1 MSDSSGGLRRDPVS
15 GAWTVIAPRRGA
27 RPHDAAHHDTAAA
40 DVTTPDAAVS
50 PAAASQAPVPVA
62 PAASDVPSAGATPA
76 DATAADCPFC
86 EGHEH
91 LTPPELD
98 ALRPAGGA
106 PDTPGWTVR
115 VVPNKFPVFEG
126 GHEVVVHS
134 PRHDRPLHAQ
144 PLAEVTAVVAMYQRR
159 IAALCAGGAAAVTV
173 ILNHGRAAGA
183 SLAHPHSQIF
193 ATPIVPP
200 VLVDELT
207 QFARYQVKYGRC
219 LLCDML
225 VAIIGEGSHVVFDE
239 PLVAWTPDASRWPYE
254 LRLAPRAH
262 QTDVLDADPGAVAAA
277 FKRALGAVAAATAD
291 APLNAWLHTV
301 PCGAPRGDG
310 EPPFHWHIE
319 IAPRLTTAAGFELG
333 TGISVDPVD
342 PRDAAAR
349 LREGL
354 PTTSL

>member
-1 MSDSSGGLRRDPVS
+1 VSDSSSGLRRDPLS

-27 RPHDAAHHDTAAA
+27 RPHDAAHHDTPA
-40 DVTTPDAAVS
+40 PDAAS
-50 PAAASQAPVPVA
+50 SASGATAPDAAAPDAAAVGVPAV
-62 PAASDVPSAGATPA
+62 G
-76 DATAADCPFC
+76 ATAADCPFC

-134 PRHDRPLHAQ
+134 PRHDVPLSAQ
-144 PLAEVTAVVAMYQRR
+144 PLAEVTDVVTMYQRR

-200 VLVDELT
+200 VLTDELE

-219 LLCDML
+219 LLCDMMA
-225 VAIIGEGSHVVFDE
+225 AIVDEGSRVVFDE
-239 PLVAWTPDASRWPYE
+239 PLVAWTPDASRWSYE

-262 QTDVLDADPGAVAAA
+262 QADVLGADPGVVAAA
-277 FKRALGAVAAATAD
+277 FKRALSAIAAATDD

-301 PCGAPRGDG
+301 PCGAPQADG
-310 EPPFHWHIE
+310 PPFHWHIE

-333 TGISVDPVD
+333 TGISVDLVD

-354 PTTSL
+354 PTSL

>member
-1 MSDSSGGLRRDPVS
+1 MSDSPGGLRRDPLS

-27 RPHDAAHHDTAAA
+27 RPHDATHHDTA
-40 DVTTPDAAVS
+40 
-50 PAAASQAPVPVA
+50 
-62 PAASDVPSAGATPA
+62 G
-76 DATAADCPFC
+76 ADCPFC
-86 EGHEH
+86 EGHEG
-91 LTPPELD
+91 LTPPEVD
-98 ALRPAGGA
+98 AFRPGGGA

-134 PRHDRPLHAQ
+134 PRHDRPLYAQ
-144 PLAEVTAVVAMYQRR
+144 PLAEVADVVAMYQRR

-200 VLVDELT
+200 VLVDELE
-207 QFARYQVKYGRC
+207 QFARYQVKYARC

-225 VAIIGEGSHVVFDE
+225 AAILDEGSRVVFDE

-262 QTDVLDADPGAVAAA
+262 QADFLDADPAAVAAA
-277 FKRALGAVAAATAD
+277 FKRALTAVAAATAD

-301 PCGAPRGDG
+301 PCAAPGDG
-310 EPPFHWHIE
+310 PPFHWHLE

-333 TGISVDPVD
+333 TGIGVDPVD
-342 PRDAAAR
+342 PREAAAR

-354 PTTSL
+354 PTTSF

>member
-1 MSDSSGGLRRDPVS
+1 MSDSPGGLRRDPLS

-27 RPHDAAHHDTAAA
+27 RPHDAAHHDTAVA
-40 DVTTPDAAVS
+40 DARDTDNA
-50 PAAASQAPVPVA
+50 A
-62 PAASDVPSAGATPA
+62 PAATAATAALPAPAATPA
-76 DATAADCPFC
+76 PAAHATAADCPFC
-86 EGHEH
+86 EGHEG

-134 PRHDRPLHAQ
+134 PRHDLPLYAQ
-144 PLAEVTAVVAMYQRR
+144 PLAEVTAVVTMYQRR

-200 VLVDELT
+200 VLTDELE

-219 LLCDML
+219 LLCDMMA
-225 VAIIGEGSHVVFDE
+225 AIVDEGSRLVFDE
-239 PLVAWTPDASRWPYE
+239 PLVAWSPDASRWPYE

-262 QTDVLDADPGAVAAA
+262 QADALGADPGVVAAA
-277 FKRALGAVAAATAD
+277 FKRALSAVAAATAD

-301 PCGAPRGDG
+301 PCGAPKGGDG
-310 EPPFHWHIE
+310 PPFHWHIE

-349 LREGL
+349 LRERL
-354 PTTSL
+354 PASSF

>member
-1 MSDSSGGLRRDPVS
+1 MSGSSSGGLRRDPLS
-15 GAWTVIAPRRGA
+15 GAWTVVAPRRGA
-27 RPHDAAHHDTAAA
+27 RPHDDAAHA
-40 DVTTPDAAVS
+40 DAPRHEAERPDDG
-50 PAAASQAPVPVA
+50 PGRDA
-62 PAASDVPSAGATPA
+62 PAAG
-76 DATAADCPFC
+76 DAPADCPFC
-86 EGHEH
+86 EGHEL

-98 ALRPAGGA
+98 ALRPGGGP

-134 PRHDRPLHAQ
+134 PRHDLPLHALS
-144 PLAEVTAVVAMYQRR
+144 LAEVTDVVTMYQRR

-183 SLAHPHSQIF
+183 SLAHPHSQVF

-200 VLVDELT
+200 VLVSELE
-207 QFARYQVKYGRC
+207 QFSRYEVKYARC
-219 LLCDML
+219 LLCDAL
-225 VAIIGEGSHVVFDE
+225 GPIVDEGSRLVFDR
-239 PLVAWTPDASRWPYE
+239 PLVAWAPDASRWPYE

-262 QTDVLDADPGAVAAA
+262 EPDFLRADPVAVAAA
-277 FKRALGAVAAATAD
+277 FKRALAAVAAATHD

-301 PCGAPRGDG
+301 PCRASAGNDA
-310 EPPFHWHIE
+310 PPFHWHIE

-333 TGISVDPVD
+333 TGIGVDPVD
-342 PRDAAAR
+342 PRAAAAR

-354 PTTSL
+354 PAETG